1 VQEHPEVNSKQIDG
15 VQPKIVSSE
24 LLHPFCQRSK
34 TTDKFEPKPKDE
46 IIKTK
51 IDHST
56 SGVQKTVTEG
66 VSQLSSWSR
75 FISPVLKKKMNRQ
88 STKNEEST
96 ISENLPSVMYSM
108 LSNEV
113 KIMEEIKELQTR
125 ENFESNP
132 IDSKKPKTYTQYLRE
147 NSSNSN
153 RILNIQNEPNGIIPK
168 PKSRHGNLIKW
179 TMGKRLGFGAY
190 GEVIKARNAEN
201 GKIFA
206 VKRLALQKN
215 MNEINKEAINSLKA
229 EINVLRQI
237 EHKNII
243 NYVGSEII
251 KDHFWIYLD
260 YASEGNL
267 LDVFKEFGPWDENM
281 IRIYT
286 QQILEGLTFLH
297 SKSIV
302 HQDLKWANVLVNSS
316 GEIKLSDFGWA
327 RIIERSMSNW
337 DIYKSLKGTVPWMA
351 PEILRQKPSDWRA
364 DIWSLGWTII
374 EMATLDN
381 PWATQKIGN
390 TIEDLFKL
398 WDKYGH
404 PDIPEYFSEPL
415 KDFVEKCFAID
426 YRKRPLAE
434 DLLNHEFINF
444 L

>member
-1 VQEHPEVNSKQIDG
+1 
-15 VQPKIVSSE
+15 
-24 LLHPFCQRSK
+24 
-34 TTDKFEPKPKDE
+34 
-46 IIKTK
+46 
-51 IDHST
+51 
-56 SGVQKTVTEG
+56 
-66 VSQLSSWSR
+66 
-75 FISPVLKKKMNRQ
+75 MNRQ

-251 KDHFWIYLD
+251 KDHF
-260 YASEGNL
+260 
-267 LDVFKEFGPWDENM
+267 
-281 IRIYT
+281 
-286 QQILEGLTFLH
+286 
-297 SKSIV
+297 
-302 HQDLKWANVLVNSS
+302 
-316 GEIKLSDFGWA
+316 
-327 RIIERSMSNW
+327 
-337 DIYKSLKGTVPWMA
+337 
-351 PEILRQKPSDWRA
+351 
-364 DIWSLGWTII
+364 
-374 EMATLDN
+374 
-381 PWATQKIGN
+381 
-390 TIEDLFKL
+390 
-398 WDKYGH
+398 
-404 PDIPEYFSEPL
+404 
-415 KDFVEKCFAID
+415 
-426 YRKRPLAE
+426 
-434 DLLNHEFINF
+434 
-444 L
+444 